1 MKIIN
6 TLINL
11 TIATALLVMLY
22 TQYTYVKSSW
32 CEFEIEKILFGIEN
46 IEMKLNE

>member
-22 TQYTYVKSSW
+22 TQYTFVKADWCSW
-32 CEFEIEKILFGIEN
+32 EIEKALFTLEN